1 MITRNLKHNLK
12 TREMKKV
19 ILTVAILTGM
29 VLTGCSNQERVRVEP
44 EFDHLGR
51 TNKIKKNER
60 VFEIEVID
68 VRTGDTIVL
77 HYTRNSARY
86 TKAYKK

>member
-1 MITRNLKHNLK
+1 
-12 TREMKKV
+12 MKKV
-19 ILTVAILTGM
+19 ILTMAILTGM
-29 VLTGCSNQERVRVEP
+29 VLTGCSNQEKVQVEP
-44 EFDHLGR
+44 EFDNLGR

-77 HYTRNSARY
+77 HYTDNLD

>member
-1 MITRNLKHNLK
+1 
-12 TREMKKV
+12 MKKV
-19 ILTVAILTGM
+19 ILTVAIVTGM

-44 EFDHLGR
+44 EFDRLGR

-77 HYTRNSARY
+77 HYTDNSARY

>member
-1 MITRNLKHNLK
+1 
-12 TREMKKV
+12 MKKV
-19 ILTVAILTGM
+19 ILQVVILTGM
-29 VLTGCSNQERVRVEP
+29 VLIGCNNQEKVEP
-44 EFDHLGR
+44 EFDHLDR

-77 HYTRNSARY
+77 HYTDNSARY

>member
-1 MITRNLKHNLK
+1 MITRNLKRNLK

-19 ILTVAILTGM
+19 ILTVVILTGM
-29 VLTGCSNQERVRVEP
+29 VLTGCSNRERVRVIP
-44 EFDHLGR
+44 EFDNLGR

-60 VFEIEVID
+60 VFEIEVVD
-68 VRTGDTIVL
+68 VKTGDTIIL
-77 HYTRNSARY
+77 HYTDNSARY

>member
-1 MITRNLKHNLK
+1 
-12 TREMKKV
+12 MKKV
-19 ILTVAILTGM
+19 IFQVVILTGM
-29 VLTGCSNQERVRVEP
+29 ILTGCNNQEGVQVEP
-44 EFDHLGR
+44 EFDNLGR

-60 VFEIEVID
+60 VYEIEVID

-77 HYTRNSARY
+77 HYTDNSARY